1 MEKYK
6 ILVVDDDDE
15 IRLALV
21 SLLENENYE
30 VNAASDGQAA
40 LEMLAT
46 TGKYD
51 LIILD
56 VMMPFKDGIATCIDI
71 REEYIIPI
79 LFLTAKNTEYDKYIG
94 FSVGGDDY
102 LEKPFSKMELLARVS
117 ALIRRFRR
125 YQNKL
130 EKKEQ
135 EVTEFIYLKDLKICT
150 HTSRVFKQ
158 DDEVL
163 LTNTEYK
170 ILMLLINHP
179 NKIFTL
185 ENIYESVWE
194 EEYNYSFNPSIMVH
208 IKNIRKKLGD
218 TSKGSIYIKNI
229 WGRGYCV
236 EK

>member
-1 MEKYK
+1 MERYR
-6 ILVVDDDDE
+6 ILVVDDDAE

-21 SLLENENYE
+21 RLLENENYE
-30 VNAASDGQAA
+30 VKAASNGEVA
-40 LEMLAT
+40 LEMLAVNE
-46 TGKYD
+46 KYD
-51 LIILD
+51 LIIMD

-71 REEYIIPI
+71 REKYIIPI

-94 FSVGGDDY
+94 LSVGGDDY
-102 LEKPFSKMELLARVS
+102 LEKPFSKMEFLVRVS
-117 ALIRRFRR
+117 ALIRRFRL
-125 YQNKL
+125 YQNKS

-135 EVTEFIYLKDLKICT
+135 EVNEFIYLKDLKICT
-150 HTSRVFKQ
+150 HTSRIFKQ
-158 DDEVL
+158 DEEIL

-170 ILMLLINHP
+170 ILMLLVNHP

-218 TSKGSIYIKNI
+218 TSKGSLYVKNI